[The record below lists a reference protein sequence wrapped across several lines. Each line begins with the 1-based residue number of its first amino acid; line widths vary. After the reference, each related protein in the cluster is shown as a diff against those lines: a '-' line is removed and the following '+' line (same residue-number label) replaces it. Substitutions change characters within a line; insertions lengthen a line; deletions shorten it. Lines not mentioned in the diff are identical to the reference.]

1 MFSQPDPLL
10 LEVFDALHEQL
21 ARALEA
27 RERLDDASSDS
38 VESGT
43 RAAVRRK
50 IAGLKIILAELQVA
64 IERRYSHVVH

>member
-1 MFSQPDPLL
+1 MSSQPDPLL
-10 LEVFDALHEQL
+10 LEVFDALYDEL

-27 RERLDDASSDS
+27 RERLDDATSDR
-38 VESGT
+38 VESAS

-64 IERRYSHVVH
+64 IERRHSHVVH